1 MVLPAVNILEKWIES
16 KAQTHAFQAVR
27 LKKDSFGAE
36 EAEERLPR
44 VMSKDVH
51 PSRPRKAVPASA
63 PVGSWDGIYSVHGS
77 CQRPKGICMR
87 SDSQVHVPLCT
98 ENKIFGN
105 K

>member
-44 VMSKDVH
+44 ATSKDVH

-77 CQRPKGICMR
+77 CQRPKGI
-87 SDSQVHVPLCT
+87 
-98 ENKIFGN
+98 
-105 K
+105 